1 MKTTSTAPDGIER
14 RTNGKL
20 KLTSADYIKILFT
33 IVIVVGCSATG
44 WATLKG
50 NVVALAK
57 ETDVSSKCNIVQDK
71 RLDIVETKQN
81 EILKNVTSIRLVQQD
96 MTKLLYKIDGKLE
109 RNAHD

>member
-57 ETDVSSKCNIVQDK
+57 ETEISTEINTIQDK
-71 RLDIVETKQN
+71 RLDILETKQT
-81 EILKNVTSIRLVQQD
+81 EIHLNVQKVMLKQDTMQQ
-96 MTKLLYKIDGKLE
+96 LLYRIDGKLE